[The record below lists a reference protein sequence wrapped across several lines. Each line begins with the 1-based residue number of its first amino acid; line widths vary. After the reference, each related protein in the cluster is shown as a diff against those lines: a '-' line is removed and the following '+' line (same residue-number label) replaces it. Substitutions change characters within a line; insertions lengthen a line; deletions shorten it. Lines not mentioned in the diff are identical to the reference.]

1 MEVWSRPWLCSLV
14 YLRTK
19 IKPDKEFGSGGF
31 VVEKAVTAAGLNET
45 NPAGP
50 TIDKLREVDSQ
61 TINLVIDSS

>member
-1 MEVWSRPWLCSLV
+1 M
-14 YLRTK
+14 
-19 IKPDKEFGSGGF
+19 
-31 VVEKAVTAAGLNET
+31 EKAVTAAGLNET